1 MVSPFRCLSALVK
14 GYSTISSLL
23 EKISDNDSENVKTRT
38 ECRGLA
44 KKMKKLETGFVAGL
58 WHRILERMNTTSK
71 RVQDPKLD
79 INNAVFLLTSL
90 QEFISSLRSQFDSFE
105 RCGQELSGVNS
116 YKPKRGRTSHL
127 NEAESND
134 FVARENFRVESFF
147 VIIDKLTVAM
157 SDRIRAYTE
166 VCQLFGF
173 LAKLEQLDEQ
183 EIIPAAENLVSTYKN
198 DLEESLT
205 DELVQFSSLLRTP
218 IVKQSC
224 YSLKEE
230 ASKELNM
237 FCLIVQHDLVS
248 IFPNVEV
255 VLRIYLSMMVSNCSG
270 ERTFSKLK
278 RIKNE
283 VRSTM
288 GETRLN
294 FLSIMSIESDILRDL
309 DFSSIIETFA
319 CLKTRKVVV

>member
-1 MVSPFRCLSALVK
+1 
-14 GYSTISSLL
+14 
-23 EKISDNDSENVKTRT
+23 
-38 ECRGLA
+38 
-44 KKMKKLETGFVAGL
+44 
-58 WHRILERMNTTSK
+58 
-71 RVQDPKLD
+71 
-79 INNAVFLLTSL
+79 
-90 QEFISSLRSQFDSFE
+90 
-105 RCGQELSGVNS
+105 
-116 YKPKRGRTSHL
+116 
-127 NEAESND
+127 
-134 FVARENFRVESFF
+134 
-147 VIIDKLTVAM
+147 M

-224 YSLKEE
+224 YPLKEE